1 MFRAIRHRQD
11 APQNVQELSDALVQI
26 WEEIPQDTIRCLI
39 RSIHQHCV
47 LYNSTLCVS
56 SDKSATAGQILPILD
71 KLKKKFKVEEDD
83 SAFKRAIKEKVWT
96 DLSPRYTYERNYDL
110 QRFLE
115 EATALDVRFKSKVQH
130 EAVWAPLEKE
140 AVTFASRNKGG
151 EVTQEEKGEELLQ
164 QEEEEEQDHRFTEDR
179 KPAAATAHTAL
190 GELFKDE
197 DQALLVLERVK
208 MDVRGP
214 SVTEK
219 AKKEIQVYRS
229 FPTVLSSV
237 DPILWWWQKRD
248 QMPMLAR
255 LAKRYLC
262 VQASFTPS
270 ERVFSTAGDTVSV
283 ERARLLPERVDMLIF
298 LKKNC

>member
-1 MFRAIRHRQD
+1 MEKEKEK
-11 APQNVQELSDALVQI
+11 VKG
-26 WEEIPQDTIRCLI
+26 
-39 RSIHQHCV
+39 
-47 LYNSTLCVS
+47 LYREKLNNTAKQRYLEKLF
-56 SDKSATAGQILPILD
+56 DINNIDPYDLPSATAGQILPILD

-219 AKKEIQVYRS
+219 AKKEIQPSGCRDG
-229 FPTVLSSV
+229 LSSV
-237 DPILWWWQKRD
+237 
-248 QMPMLAR
+248 
-255 LAKRYLC
+255 
-262 VQASFTPS
+262 
-270 ERVFSTAGDTVSV
+270 
-283 ERARLLPERVDMLIF
+283 
-298 LKKNC
+298 